1 MEPMTVGAAVLL
13 ATHLF
18 ATAAMAGLIWFV
30 QLVHYPLFDRVGRDP
45 FTAYETGHQRRTSWV
60 VGPLMAIEGVTAL
73 VVAAVLRDDVGLV
86 LVLCGLV
93 LLAVIHSSTVFL
105 QVPAHRALSD
115 GYDAQVTRRLVFSN
129 WIRTAG
135 WSLRSAVAG
144 AMIVAPAT

>member
-1 MEPMTVGAAVLL
+1 MEPVTVGSAALL

-30 QLVHYPLFDRVGRDP
+30 QLVRYPLFDRVGRDP

-73 VVAAVLRDDVGLV
+73 VVAVLRDDVGLV

-115 GYDAQVTRRLVFSN
+115 AYDAQVTRRLVRSN

-135 WSLRSAVAG
+135 WSLRSVVAG
-144 AMIVAPAT
+144 AMIVVAAT

>member
-1 MEPMTVGAAVLL
+1 MEPMTVGSAALL

-18 ATAAMAGLIWFV
+18 ATSAMAGLIWFV
-30 QLVHYPLFDRVGRDP
+30 QLVHYPLFDRVGRDR
-45 FTAYETGHQRRTSWV
+45 FIAYETGHQRRTSWV

-115 GYDAQVTRRLVFSN
+115 SYDAQVVRRLVRSN

-135 WSLRSAVAG
+135 WSLRSVVAG
-144 AMIVAPAT
+144 AMIVVAAT

>member
-30 QLVHYPLFDRVGRDP
+30 QLVH
-45 FTAYETGHQRRTSWV
+45 
-60 VGPLMAIEGVTAL
+60 
-73 VVAAVLRDDVGLV
+73 
-86 LVLCGLV
+86 
-93 LLAVIHSSTVFL
+93 
-105 QVPAHRALSD
+105 RALSD
-115 GYDAQVTRRLVFSN
+115 GYDAQVTRRLVRSN

-144 AMIVAPAT
+144 AMIVAAAT